1 MTVKLLNSYPLF
13 MLCLQSNQ
21 YYKGGDTM
29 VNKIISVITDA
40 DLKLNEKIA
49 INCGYALCWMFR
61 WHPRWYRAFRHSLR
75 SGRWSVLKTYKLVK

>member
-1 MTVKLLNSYPLF
+1 
-13 MLCLQSNQ
+13 
-21 YYKGGDTM
+21 M